1 MGDTDCCG
9 KNPTKLKQATV
20 KRITGKECMKK
31 WKPKKARRLPEKE
44 WKLLQKALS
53 TDKGFCVRGNN
64 KGSVALLGH
73 NYKMLALLKVKWE
86 IH

>member
-53 TDKGFCVRGNN
+53 TDRGFCVRGNN
-64 KGSVALLGH
+64 KGSVALLSH
-73 NYKMLALLKVKWE
+73 FQNS
-86 IH
+86 HFT